1 MKSQIKSV
9 LIPVD
14 FSESSER
21 ALSVGIAIAKR
32 QNADV
37 ILLHVLENIT
47 SFQPVEVLLPG
58 ISLVPDLNVL
68 MEQKITNLALNISN
82 ETGIKASG
90 KILLGHPF
98 EQICI
103 LAREQQV
110 SLIVIGTH
118 GTSGIRRFFMG
129 SDAYK
134 IVKMAPCPVLTV
146 PGKWD
151 KKDFK
156 RVLFPIRLIPGAI
169 DKYFYAR
176 PIIEKNNS
184 ELFLLGLTDMKD
196 SVNSKELILL
206 MNKFKQKLHNDM
218 VKFQTGY
225 CHSEDFPSE
234 VIKTA
239 EFFDNDLVILTA
251 NLDIDWKTYFLGP
264 FVQQVLNHSRVPVL
278 SIKPSYKGEE
288 KISSLKLAENWGRTL
303 ILSSTS
309 ENRKKARSG

>member
-1 MKSQIKSV
+1 MKSQIKSI

-21 ALSVGIAIAKR
+21 ALTVGISVAKR

-47 SFQPVEVLLPG
+47 SFQPVEILLPG
-58 ISLVPDLNVL
+58 ISLAPDLNVL
-68 MEQKITNLALNISN
+68 MEQRIADLALKISN
-82 ETGIKASG
+82 ETGIKVSG
-90 KILLGHPF
+90 KILLGQPF
-98 EQICI
+98 EQICMF
-103 LAREQQV
+103 AGEQQV

-118 GTSGIRRFFMG
+118 GTSGIRRLFMG
-129 SDAYK
+129 SDAYR
-134 IVKMAPCPVLTV
+134 IVKMAPCPVLTI

-151 KKDFK
+151 KTDFK
-156 RVLFPIRLIPGAI
+156 KVLFPIRLIPNAL
-169 DKYFYAR
+169 DKYFYTR

-184 ELFLLGLTDMKD
+184 VLFLLGLSDMKD
-196 SVNSKELILL
+196 PVSSKEIILL
-206 MNKFKQKLHNDM
+206 MNGLKLKLHIDN

-225 CHSEDFPSE
+225 SQSENFPSE

-239 EFFDNDLVILTA
+239 EYFDIDLIILTA
-251 NLDIDWKTYFLGP
+251 NLDIDWRAFFLGP

-278 SIKPSYKGEE
+278 SIKPSYKDEE

-303 ILSSTS
+303 GLS
-309 ENRKKARSG
+309 